1 MAYEIC
7 THKKNVSLIS
17 DEERS
22 FTKKEQSEIN
32 RDVPNFFY
40 KNELFCTLR
49 TMLNS

>member
-1 MAYEIC
+1 M
-7 THKKNVSLIS
+7 HKKKMSLIS

-40 KNELFCTLR
+40 KNELFYTLR